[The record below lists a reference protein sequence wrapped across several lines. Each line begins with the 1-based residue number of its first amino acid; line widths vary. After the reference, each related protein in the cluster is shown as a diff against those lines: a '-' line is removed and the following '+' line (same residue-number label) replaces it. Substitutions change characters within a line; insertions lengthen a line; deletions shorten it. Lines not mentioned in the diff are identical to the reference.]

1 MCVCVSVCVCHA
13 VCVCVCVYVPVFMS
27 VCCHM
32 HTAVGVMQVYNVCV
46 HLENQMGTQ
55 CA

>member
-1 MCVCVSVCVCHA
+1 MCVCVSVCVCR